1 VAATTRTPRETVE
14 LLLRTTVEGSRDD
27 IADLY
32 APDVVIELPFTPD
45 GIPSE
50 MKGRENMRA
59 RMRAAAGMFGFDAVR
74 DVTLHE
80 TADPEVII
88 VEYRI
93 QGTVTATSAPF
104 TLSYITVTRVVDG
117 LIVASRD
124 YGNPLEAAKLL
135 PDGIPGGESKQ
146 A

>member
-1 VAATTRTPRETVE
+1 MAATARTPRETVE

-32 APDVVIELPFTPD
+32 DPEVVIELPFTPD
-45 GIPSE
+45 GMPNV
-50 MKGRENMRA
+50 MKGRENMRT
-59 RMRAAAGMFGFDAVR
+59 RMRAAAGMFGFETVR

-88 VEYRI
+88 AEYRI

-117 LIVASRD
+117 LIVSSRD
-124 YGNPLEAAKLL
+124 YGNPLEVAKLL
-135 PDGIPGGESKQ
+135 PEGIPGGAAE
-146 A
+146 

>member
-1 VAATTRTPRETVE
+1 MAATTRTARETVE

-45 GIPSE
+45 GVPSE

-59 RMRAAAGMFGFDAVR
+59 RMKAAAGMFGFDEVR

-88 VEYRI
+88 AEYRVK
-93 QGTVTATSAPF
+93 GTLTATAEPF

-124 YGNPLEAAKLL
+124 YGNPQEVAKLL
-135 PDGIPGGESKQ
+135 KDGLPGGAAE
-146 A
+146 